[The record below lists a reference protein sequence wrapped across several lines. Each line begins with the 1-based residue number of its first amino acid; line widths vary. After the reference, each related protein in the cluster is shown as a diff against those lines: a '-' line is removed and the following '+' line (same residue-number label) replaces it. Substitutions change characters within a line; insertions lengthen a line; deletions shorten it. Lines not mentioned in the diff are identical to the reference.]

1 MQTKT
6 IANMEFTLDPF
17 QGRTA
22 YVHIAIDGSYYDSR
36 EFASFDEA
44 AIFFADPLADDRAKS
59 KRDAKP
65 KPLDTSYLDS
75 VNVRNI
81 YRRTAR

>member
-17 QGRTA
+17 NGKTF

-36 EFASFDEA
+36 EFYNFDDAAS
-44 AIFFADPLADDRAKS
+44 FFADPLADDRSASQRK
-59 KRDAKP
+59 AKP
-65 KPLDTSYLDS
+65 QPLDTSYLDS

-81 YRRTAR
+81 YRRTA